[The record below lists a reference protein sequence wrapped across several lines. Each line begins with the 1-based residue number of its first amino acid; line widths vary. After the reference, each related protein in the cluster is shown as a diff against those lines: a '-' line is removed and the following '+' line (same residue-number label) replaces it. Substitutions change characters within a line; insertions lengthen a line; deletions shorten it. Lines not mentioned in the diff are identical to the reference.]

1 MEEHINECPNPFCKL
16 PMTVL
21 KLHKKPH
28 EWHCLACG
36 TSVEHSTG
44 KRHFKRDVERHI
56 EQGHAGDESGYV
68 VTKEGKDVDNTE

>member
-21 KLHKKPH
+21 KLQKKVH

-36 TSVEHSTG
+36 TSVDKEG
-44 KRHFKRDVERHI
+44 KRHFKRHVERHI

-68 VTKEGKDVDNTE
+68 ETKGGKDVDSAE